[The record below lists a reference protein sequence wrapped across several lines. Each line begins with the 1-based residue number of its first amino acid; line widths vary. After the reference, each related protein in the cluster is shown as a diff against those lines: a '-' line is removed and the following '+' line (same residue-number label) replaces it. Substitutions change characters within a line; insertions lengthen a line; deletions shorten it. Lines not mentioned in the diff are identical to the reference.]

1 MINTFVCN
9 KNFELEKRNS
19 ISLKRRKKKWKSWN
33 DSDPMIR
40 NYNYFFFFYSV
51 SFDFTKKKMER
62 IWKMRIQR
70 GGEKHVH
77 PRNDLIGREEKL
89 IINESLRRVDNA

>member
-1 MINTFVCN
+1 MEKFVR
-9 KNFELEKRNS
+9 FWFDDQES
-19 ISLKRRKKKWKSWN
+19 YIYIS
-33 DSDPMIR
+33 
-40 NYNYFFFFYSV
+40 FYSV

-89 IINESLRRVDNA
+89 IINESLRRVDNT

>member
-1 MINTFVCN
+1 MEKLERFRWSDDQ
-9 KNFELEKRNS
+9 ELQ
-19 ISLKRRKKKWKSWN
+19 LFL
-33 DSDPMIR
+33 
-40 NYNYFFFFYSV
+40 FFFIPFHSILR
-51 SFDFTKKKMER
+51 KKKMER

>member
-1 MINTFVCN
+1 
-9 KNFELEKRNS
+9 
-19 ISLKRRKKKWKSWN
+19 
-33 DSDPMIR
+33 
-40 NYNYFFFFYSV
+40 
-51 SFDFTKKKMER
+51 
-62 IWKMRIQR
+62 MRIQR